1 MDLKSKLLDQIESSQ
16 NNVTD
21 TQTVQDIIQKTFLWT
36 WGITFIVFAVWYYIV
51 SLIKAWTISTWNYM
65 VAFWASFI
73 IGLILIFGITWWYT
87 KMRYS
92 TLAVLT
98 LLFAVA
104 EWIWL
109 AWVLYAYNASSVINA
124 FAWASILFIVLA
136 IYGYTTK
143 TDLTK
148 LWSLFLVWLITIII
162 LSLVNMFLLHS
173 SQLEMILSI
182 VWLVIFLWLVAWDMQ
197 ILKIMA
203 QSWDRRLEMVFW
215 VSLYLDFINIFLELL
230 KIFWNRND

>member
-1 MDLKSKLLDQIESSQ
+1 MNLKSSLVDQIQSSTK
-16 NNVTD
+16 NITD
-21 TQTVQDIIQKTFLWT
+21 NQTVQDIIQRTFLWT

-73 IGLILIFGITWWYT
+73 IGLILIIAITWGYS

-92 TLAVLT
+92 TVAVLT
-98 LLFAVA
+98 FLFAIA
-104 EWIWL
+104 EWVWL
-109 AWVLYAYNASSVINA
+109 AWVLSAYNASSVINA

-148 LWSLFLVWLITIII
+148 LWSLFLIWLITIII
-162 LSLVNMFLLHS
+162 LSLVNMFFLHS
-173 SQLEMILSI
+173 SWFEMIISI
-182 VWLVIFLWLVAWDMQ
+182 VWLVIFLWLVAWDIQM
-197 ILKIMA
+197 LKTMA

-230 KIFWNRND
+230 KIFWSRNN